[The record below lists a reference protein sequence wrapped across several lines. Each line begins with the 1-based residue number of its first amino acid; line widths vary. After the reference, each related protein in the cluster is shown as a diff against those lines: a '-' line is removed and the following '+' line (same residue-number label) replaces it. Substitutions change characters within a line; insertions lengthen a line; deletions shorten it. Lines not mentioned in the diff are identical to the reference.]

1 MRASAPQSGPSPH
14 APAVSVTRTIVVP
27 LQLASLATFLP
38 QEAHYATWID
48 PRSSNGHMN
57 DHILISR
64 ADLARFSDCGSCP
77 CMLFESDHHLVGC
90 KLRVTELGA
99 GEAAE
104 V

>member
-1 MRASAPQSGPSPH
+1 MRAAAPQSGPSPH
-14 APAVSVTRTIVVP
+14 APAISVTRTIVVP
-27 LQLASLATFLP
+27 LQLASLATFYP
-38 QEAHYATWID
+38 KKHYATWID

-64 ADLARFSDCGSCP
+64 VDLARFSDCGSCP

>member
-1 MRASAPQSGPSPH
+1 
-14 APAVSVTRTIVVP
+14 
-27 LQLASLATFLP
+27 
-38 QEAHYATWID
+38 
-48 PRSSNGHMN
+48 MN

>member
-1 MRASAPQSGPSPH
+1 
-14 APAVSVTRTIVVP
+14 
-27 LQLASLATFLP
+27 
-38 QEAHYATWID
+38 
-48 PRSSNGHMN
+48 MN

-64 ADLARFSDCGSCP
+64 VDLVRFSDCGSRP